1 MVVGVGQLALVAKLI
16 LAETGHVVAAFVLLD
31 EALASD
37 AFFIFAFQEL
47 LLDLLALSLVFD
59 QQAFA
64 AEGHAT
70 HGADHGF

>member
-1 MVVGVGQLALVAKLI
+1 M
-16 LAETGHVVAAFVLLD
+16 VAAFVLLD

-37 AFFIFAFQEL
+37 ALFIFAFQEL